1 MEKLKI
7 ALGLLSHRHL
17 KNYNREEASFKRWK
31 FLQSIAQKSHKNLKN
46 RKKKLK
52 SHKVTHRDL
61 GMIARIFKK
70 SKLTVLGL

>member
-1 MEKLKI
+1 M
-7 ALGLLSHRHL
+7 
-17 KNYNREEASFKRWK
+17 
-31 FLQSIAQKSHKNLKN
+31 AQKSHKNLKN